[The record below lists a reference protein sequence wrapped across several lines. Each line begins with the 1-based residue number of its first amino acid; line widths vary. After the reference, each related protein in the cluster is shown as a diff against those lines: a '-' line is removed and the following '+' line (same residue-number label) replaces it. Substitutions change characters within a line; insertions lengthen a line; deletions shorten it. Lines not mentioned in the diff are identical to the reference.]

1 MVDQSAL
8 PASDLALLALGINH
22 TTADIT
28 LRERVAFNPARFG
41 EALESAR
48 DSVPLREVAI
58 LSTCNRTEL
67 YCVPESLPG
76 ARQRLLAWLADYHHL
91 PQKQLTRSLYTHWG
105 AKAARHMMRVAAGLD
120 SMILGE
126 PQILGQMKEAYA
138 QAKAADTLGRRL
150 NQVFQRTFA
159 VAKKVRTD
167 TGIGQQSISVAYAS
181 VQLARRIFTDLGRS
195 HALLIGAGETIEL
208 VARHLREQGIGSI
221 QVANRTLERAEQL
234 AREVGGTP
242 ILLSEIPQQL
252 PQADLV
258 ISSTASPLPILGK
271 GAVERAL
278 KARRHRPIFMVDLAV
293 PRDIEA
299 EVAELADVYLY
310 TVDDL
315 QEVVRE
321 NLRSRQGAADEAER
335 LITLGVE
342 ELMREERAHDA
353 IELVKRYRGRAEQL
367 QQAELEKARRLLAQG
382 QDPQQVIERLAHGLT
397 NKLLHGPTVQIKAA
411 SELDDREQ
419 RLAIYRDLF
428 SLECRR
434 DHSDPTPR

>member
-1 MVDQSAL
+1 MVDQSS
-8 PASDLALLALGINH
+8 PIASDLTLLALGINH
-22 TTADIT
+22 TTADIS
-28 LRERVAFNPARFG
+28 LRERVAFNPERFT
-41 EALESAR
+41 EALVSAR
-48 DSVPLREVAI
+48 DNVPLKEVAI

-67 YCVPESLPG
+67 YCIPESLPD
-76 ARQRLLAWLADYHHL
+76 ARQRLLAWLAAYHHL
-91 PQKQLTRSLYTHWG
+91 PQAQLAQSSYAHWG
-105 AKAARHMMRVAAGLD
+105 ETAARHMMRVAAGLD

-126 PQILGQMKEAYA
+126 PQILGQMKDAYA
-138 QAKAADTLGRRL
+138 QARTANTLGRQL
-150 NQVFQRTFA
+150 NQLFQRTFS

-221 QVANRTLERAEQL
+221 QVANRTLERAARL
-234 AREVGGTP
+234 AEEIGGEP
-242 ILLSEIPQQL
+242 ILLAEIPQHL
-252 PQADLV
+252 PRADLV

-271 GAVERAL
+271 GVVERAL
-278 KARRHRPIFMVDLAV
+278 KIRRHRPIFMVDLAV

-299 EVAELADVYLY
+299 EVADLADVYLY

-353 IELVKRYRGRAEQL
+353 VELVKQYRTRAEQL
-367 QQAELEKARRLLAQG
+367 QQAELEKARKLLAQG
-382 QDPQQVIERLAHGLT
+382 HDPQEVIERLAHGLT

-411 SELDDREQ
+411 SESEDREQ

-434 DHSDPTPR
+434 HDNDRDA